1 MYFCG
6 DLVLSLFFSKL
17 ILTAL
22 LIWWLKLKLLMDV
35 LANKA
40 GKKVLI
46 SADNLMFVMLIG

>member
-46 SADNLMFVMLIG
+46 SADNLMFIMLIG